1 MKECCTSHLVH
12 PMMTVMVLFSHFVR
26 FPARQC
32 PPGRG
37 APHSSVIGEYC
48 SHLEKLKHIMG
59 TILEGVRALITS
71 ARVFAHANAR
81 VRVQA
86 GLDLFRAHMTAW
98 SLLKAELETVRA
110 ADRGE
115 KRPGRFLS
123 NTHEG
128 GAGGMR
134 EGGGAHLCFSGWQR
148 THTHCQEKEC
158 KRMRTRALTSK
169 LSCERKKR
177 T

>member
-1 MKECCTSHLVH
+1 
-12 PMMTVMVLFSHFVR
+12 
-26 FPARQC
+26 
-32 PPGRG
+32 
-37 APHSSVIGEYC
+37 
-48 SHLEKLKHIMG
+48 MG

-98 SLLKAELETVRA
+98 RLLKAELETVKA

-128 GAGGMR
+128 GGGMR
-134 EGGGAHLCFSGWQR
+134 EGRGGWVAVHICVSQDGSAH
-148 THTHCQEKEC
+148 THTHTARRRNA

-169 LSCERKKR
+169 LS
-177 T
+177 